1 MYRVSYHAP
10 DLEIGFGGHFNRLK
24 IRIVGNEPGTL
35 IGIVHLELLER
46 VFAVNEGDDEIA
58 VFGFQ
63 TAIHDHNIAIQNPC
77 IPHGIAFDVGIER
90 RFGMGRHLA
99 GKIDP
104 LACMV
109 GCGRRKTRVYRFGKL
124 QRQLRLLRIRDVY
137 QFTHRTIC
145 FSVQNYEKFAT
156 YANKSKKIKENRV
169 CACVYGFFFVTLRP
183 ILCTV
188 KKHIILWLVS
198 LFAIA
203 VQAAV
208 YTPSSVPNP
217 KDGGQ
222 ACYVANP
229 DAIIADSDVVFLNRC
244 AERLEAQTKAEMCV
258 VALGSIGEANCF
270 DFTYELFQR
279 WGLGKKGQN
288 TGVLVCFVLDSHD
301 IRIMTGTGLEGVL
314 PDARCSQI
322 IRESMVPAFRA
333 GDYGGGLCLGALRI
347 YEVCTDGEAP
357 EELRNMQSVTNRG
370 KYVEKNEELT
380 EDEWIIVVAILI
392 VLAIFIIVSI
402 KSKKGGK
409 GGNGT
414 FYGGSRGGTI
424 YTFGG
429 GSSFGGGS
437 FGGSWGGGST
447 SGGGAGGKW

>member
-1 MYRVSYHAP
+1 MYA
-10 DLEIGFGGHFNRLK
+10 
-24 IRIVGNEPGTL
+24 
-35 IGIVHLELLER
+35 
-46 VFAVNEGDDEIA
+46 
-58 VFGFQ
+58 
-63 TAIHDHNIAIQNPC
+63 
-77 IPHGIAFDVGIER
+77 
-90 RFGMGRHLA
+90 
-99 GKIDP
+99 
-104 LACMV
+104 
-109 GCGRRKTRVYRFGKL
+109 
-124 QRQLRLLRIRDVY
+124 
-137 QFTHRTIC
+137 
-145 FSVQNYEKFAT
+145 
-156 YANKSKKIKENRV
+156 
-169 CACVYGFFFVTLRP
+169 
-183 ILCTV
+183 V

-370 KYVEKNEELT
+370 QYAQTKNEELT